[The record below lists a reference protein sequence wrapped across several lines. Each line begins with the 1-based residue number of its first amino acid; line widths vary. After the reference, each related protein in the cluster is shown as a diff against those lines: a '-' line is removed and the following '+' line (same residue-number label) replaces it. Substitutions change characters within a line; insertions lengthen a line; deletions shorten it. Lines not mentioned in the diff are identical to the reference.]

1 MLSFNYRHLREQLKI
16 VGNIAVNANGY
27 TTNPQKFFSGA
38 IAGSI
43 RPKAYSNQL
52 CRVAK
57 NNIFRRVQNKAETK
71 IM

>member
-38 IAGSI
+38 IAGSF
-43 RPKAYSNQL
+43 RPKAYSNSTMQGS
-52 CRVAK
+52 K
-57 NNIFRRVQNKAETK
+57 E
-71 IM
+71 